1 MMRRRVRDVM
11 TAKVVSA
18 RRDTPYKELVRLL
31 AERGVSGLPVLDD
44 QDRVVGVV
52 SEADLLVKPA
62 HPANHFQRY
71 FLQRKRDRL
80 ERAKAHGAVA
90 AELMSYPA
98 VTIGPDATVAEA
110 ARLLRKHLVKRLPVV
125 DPQGRLLGIVSR
137 GDVLKVFLR
146 SDAELRREIRD
157 EVLRRELLMSPDRF
171 EVTVRAGVVVLQGS
185 CERRSLVPVVVAA
198 VRAVEG
204 VVGVENRLGYD
215 VDDLTTLPYTL
226 SRPLP

>member
-1 MMRRRVRDVM
+1 
-11 TAKVVSA
+11 
-18 RRDTPYKELVRLL
+18 
-31 AERGVSGLPVLDD
+31 
-44 QDRVVGVV
+44 VVGIV
-52 SEADLLVKPA
+52 SEADLLVKQA
-62 HPANHFQRY
+62 HPANHFQQY
-71 FLQRKRDRL
+71 FLERKRDRL

-98 VTIGPDATVAEA
+98 VTIGPDATVAQA

-125 DPQGRLLGIVSR
+125 ETQGRLLGIVSR
-137 GDVLKVFLR
+137 GDVLKVFLW

-171 EVTVRAGVVVLQGS
+171 EVTVRDGMVVLQGS
-185 CERRSLVPVVVAA
+185 CERRSLIPVVMAA
-198 VRAVEG
+198 VQAVEG

-215 VDDLTTLPYTL
+215 VDDLSTLPYTL